1 MEGREAKHIFLKK
14 LSENSSFQ
22 RQWHD
27 IFKHEFI
34 MSIWLPEKGFD
45 TFLYKP
51 SKDVYIP
58 SRALDNNNYCYC
70 GLVKADPTDANCFF
84 LWR

>member
-1 MEGREAKHIFLKK
+1 MTYLNMNLKC
-14 LSENSSFQ
+14 Q
-22 RQWHD
+22 
-27 IFKHEFI
+27 
-34 MSIWLPEKGFD
+34 IWLPEKKID

-58 SRALDNNNYCYC
+58 SRALDNDNDCYC
-70 GLVKADPTDANCFF
+70 GLVKADPTDANCIF